1 MVLAKPMGGFMK
13 AINWSVFFVYAV
25 ITIGVISVVQQ
36 WRAINAC
43 LEAVELDKAVNEKVI
58 EYNNEVV
65 LYNQNVKKTNERA
78 LQQEKLQMF

>member
-1 MVLAKPMGGFMK
+1 MKLVDRVSDKLNKVPFVFIVLLIICALLTLKLYT
-13 AINWSVFFVYAV
+13 A
-25 ITIGVISVVQQ
+25 T
-36 WRAINAC
+36 NAC